1 MNYSF
6 QREKILEIV
15 LTSHD
20 HPTAEMIYNRVKK
33 IIPNVSLGTVYR
45 NLNFL
50 VEHGDISRINMPGG
64 DRFDKTL
71 YQHYHIR
78 CKSCNCVEDFY
89 DLDIK
94 NFNFSSTNY
103 QIKSVNINL
112 EGICKNCQENREGR
126 F

>member
-15 LTSHD
+15 LTSYD
-20 HPTAEMIYNRVKK
+20 HPTAEMVYNRVKK
-33 IIPNVSLGTVYR
+33 IIPNISMGTIYR

-50 VEHGDISRINMPGG
+50 VDHGDISRINTQNG

-71 YQHYHIR
+71 YPHCHVR
-78 CKSCNCVEDFY
+78 CKICNCVEDFY
-89 DLDIK
+89 DLDIR
-94 NFNFSSTNY
+94 NFNFNSTNY
-103 QIKSVNINL
+103 QITSVNINL

>member
-20 HPTAEMIYNRVKK
+20 HPTAEMVYNRVKK
-33 IIPNVSLGTVYR
+33 FIPNISMGTVYR

-50 VEHGDISRINMPGG
+50 VDHGDISRINTQNG

-71 YQHYHIR
+71 YPHCHVR

-89 DLDIK
+89 DLDIR
-94 NFNFSSTNY
+94 NFNFNSTNY
-103 QIKSVNINL
+103 QITSVNINL